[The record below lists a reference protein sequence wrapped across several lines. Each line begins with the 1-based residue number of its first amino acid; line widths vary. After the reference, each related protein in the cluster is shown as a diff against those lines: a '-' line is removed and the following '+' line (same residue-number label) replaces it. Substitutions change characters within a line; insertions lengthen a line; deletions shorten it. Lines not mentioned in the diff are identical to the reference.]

1 MQRLTAKLDL
11 LIQLLTGQKPPEPP
25 GPSPTATLASSEMK
39 PVKPRMTNIR
49 EEDSE
54 ERSGSESF
62 QSSSSSGSGSPQS
75 IASPAV
81 TEERTKPETQLII
94 VENPE
99 EGNGLE
105 ENKENGGEYSGLQKK
120 SLREELALSKPEC
133 QAHETPSQIEGIVF
147 MSPIYLSQTKI
158 D

>member
-25 GPSPTATLASSEMK
+25 GPSPTVALTSSEMK

-54 ERSGSESF
+54 ERSSCQRGSESF

-120 SLREELALSKPEC
+120 SLREELALNKPEC
-133 QAHETPSQIEGIVF
+133 QAHETPS
-147 MSPIYLSQTKI
+147 
-158 D
+158 

>member
-1 MQRLTAKLDL
+1 
-11 LIQLLTGQKPPEPP
+11 
-25 GPSPTATLASSEMK
+25 MK

-62 QSSSSSGSGSPQS
+62 QSSSSSCSGSPQS

-99 EGNGLE
+99 EGNG
-105 ENKENGGEYSGLQKK
+105 
-120 SLREELALSKPEC
+120 
-133 QAHETPSQIEGIVF
+133 
-147 MSPIYLSQTKI
+147 
-158 D
+158 